1 MTQSIKILK
10 PTWPQAKNI
19 HAFTTLK
26 GCKITDLNLPDNQFW
41 IKQEHGIKILN
52 ATINTLE
59 TPAADGSY
67 TMQKN
72 LACVVKTADCLPI
85 LVSSLQGDF
94 VAAIH
99 AGWRGL
105 ANGIINNFFNQIK
118 QLNIVLSD
126 LLFWLGPAIGPLAF
140 EVGDDVVTKFNYDF
154 GPNDQHENKH
164 KIYNSNSFGSAFKET
179 DKPNKYLANIY
190 QLAKINL
197 YQLGINDSQI
207 FSENWCTY
215 FQDDLFYSYRRD
227 PQNDNRMYSLIWIN

>member
-1 MTQSIKILK
+1 MQSIKILK

-19 HAFTTLK
+19 NALTTLK
-26 GCKITDLNLPDNQFW
+26 ACEINDLNLPNNQFR

-59 TPAADGSY
+59 TPIADGSY

-72 LACVVKTADCLPI
+72 LVCVVKTADCLPI

-105 ANGIINNFFNQIK
+105 ANGIINNFFSQIK

-140 EVGDDVVTKFNYDF
+140 EVGDDVVSKFNYDLALNHKH
-154 GPNDQHENKH
+154 GNKH
-164 KIYNSNSFGSAFKET
+164 KIYNSNSFGSAFTKSN
-179 DKPNKYLANIY
+179 KPNKYLANIY

-215 FQDDLFYSYRRD
+215 LQDDLFYSYRRD